1 MQIRRRDTIPQ
12 ELDDP
17 DDVMV
22 NQESFEG
29 SEADR
34 IATATTTASSAS
46 LVYQQIHKLPKEL
59 RNLLAG
65 GMAGMT
71 AKSVVAPMDRIKILY
86 QV

>member
-17 DDVMV
+17 EDVMV
-22 NQESFEG
+22 NQESFAD

-34 IATATTTASSAS
+34 IATATTASSTS
-46 LVYQQIHKLPKEL
+46 LMYQQIHKLPKEL